1 MVDIE
6 TIILGKRS
14 FLTKE
19 IKKKVKKVKVISSE
33 QINKFSVKNYK
44 FKKINIIINLFHP
57 TYAIIEN
64 KKNFKKL
71 SIDLVFEFLNKIH
84 PNKINKIIYTSSSV
98 VFYNIRNR
106 KAHRFQYFKMK
117 KLVEKKLALFCKR
130 FKIELIISRPFNIY
144 GKNDKYS
151 IIQKLK
157 NHKKNSSNLT
167 IFNNGNS
174 VRDFINVEDVAKVY
188 GALIK
193 KKFVGIIGIGTGRGV
208 SIRQLVEKTGN
219 IKNVTFS
226 NKKNFELPKSICN
239 TKKLSNI
246 VNINKFKKVESYF
259 NNK

>member
-1 MVDIE
+1 MEDIQ

-19 IKKKVKKVKVISSE
+19 IKKKNKKVKVISSA
-33 QINKFSVKNYK
+33 QIKKFNIKNYSC
-44 FKKINIIINLFHP
+44 KKINIIINLFHP

-64 KKNFKKL
+64 KKKFKQL

-98 VFYNIRNR
+98 VFYNIKNP
-106 KAHRFQYFKMK
+106 KAHRFQYLKMK
-117 KLVEKKLALFCKR
+117 KLVEKKLTLFCKK

-157 NHKKNSSNLT
+157 NHKKNNLNLT

-188 GALIK
+188 NALIK
-193 KKFVGIIGIGTGRGV
+193 KKFIGIIGIGTGRGT

-219 IKNVTFS
+219 IKNVIFS
-226 NKKNFELPKSICN
+226 KKKNFELSKSICD

-246 VNINKFKKVESYF
+246 VNIDKFKKVENYLK
-259 NNK
+259 NK